1 MALTRKF
8 LSALDIDPEKIDEI
22 ISAHVDTV
30 NALKVERDTAQQ
42 NAETYKADAEK
53 LATVQKELDDLKNS
67 QGTNLFETKYNEMK
81 AEKDKLQED
90 FDKYKADI
98 DAAEVKRSKES
109 AYKEL
114 LKKANVSD
122 KRIDK
127 ILKVTDLNNMEL
139 DKDGK
144 LKDEENLTKSIK
156 DEWGD
161 FIVTEQQA
169 GANIATPPVNSNK
182 PPKSES
188 RAAKIAAQYHSNL
201 YGETAKEAN

>member
-8 LSALDIDPEKIDEI
+8 LSALGIESDKVDEI
-22 ISAHVDTV
+22 IEAHSNTVD
-30 NALKVERDTAQQ
+30 ALKEERDEAKRK
-42 NAETYKADAEK
+42 AESYEADAKK
-53 LATVQKELDDLKNS
+53 LPSIEQELKELKDA
-67 QGTNLFETKYNEMK
+67 QGNNIYETKYNEMK

-109 AYKEL
+109 AYRAL
-114 LKKANVSD
+114 LKAANVSE

-127 ILKVTDLNNMEL
+127 ILKVTDIDALEL

-144 LKDEENLTKSIK
+144 FKDEESLSKSIK

-161 FIVTEQQA
+161 FIVKEHQS
-169 GANIATPPVNSNK
+169 GANPPTPPTGDAKV
-182 PPKSES
+182 PKGES
-188 RAAKIAAQYHSNL
+188 RAAKIAAQYHANL
-201 YGETAKEAN
+201 YGDVKEAN

>member
-22 ISAHVDTV
+22 ISAHADTV
-30 NALKVERDTAQQ
+30 EALKEERDAAKRD
-42 NAETYKADAEK
+42 AETYKSDAGK
-53 LATVQKELDDLKNS
+53 LAEVQKELDDLKGS
-67 QGTNLFETKYNEMK
+67 QGNNLFETKYNEMK
-81 AEKDKLQED
+81 AEKEKLKTE
-90 FDKYKADI
+90 FDQYKADI

-114 LKKANVSD
+114 LKKANISD

-127 ILKVTDLNNMEL
+127 ILKVTNVDDMEL

-169 GANIATPPVNSNK
+169 GANIATPPGNNAK
-182 PPKSES
+182 PPKGES
-188 RAAKIAAQYHSNL
+188 RAAKLAAQYHNNL
-201 YGETAKEAN
+201 YGDNAKEAN